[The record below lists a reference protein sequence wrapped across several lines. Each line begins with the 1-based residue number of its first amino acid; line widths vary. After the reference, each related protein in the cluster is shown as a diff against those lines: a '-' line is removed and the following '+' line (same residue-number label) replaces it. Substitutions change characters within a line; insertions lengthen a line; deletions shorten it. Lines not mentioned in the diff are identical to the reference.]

1 MNKMLL
7 VLKNEFRTVVL
18 RKSFIITLFLIPI
31 IGSVAFAIF
40 GTIGSGQPTSAIGKL
55 ISSPEEVKLE
65 GVVDQSGIIKS
76 MPAGIE
82 KNLVMYQDEAA
93 ASAALQ
99 AGEIGSYYIIPA
111 DFLETGN
118 VTYLRT
124 DFNPLGGTNRSGTLQ
139 WLIRYNLLEGE
150 PLLLSRIEQPFKLDV
165 TYVSQQP
172 VRETG
177 SFVNFMVPYIITML
191 FYMVIL
197 TSASMML
204 SSITNEKENRVM
216 EVLMTSMTPTE
227 MLAGKIIAL
236 GLAGLL
242 QTVVWTSYG
251 YLILVLSRG
260 SSTALASFQISP
272 TLLIWGVVF
281 FLLGYGIYAALMAGI
296 GALVPNLREA
306 SQATTIVILPLVI
319 PLFFINNLAEKP
331 NGAVSLILSL
341 FPLTSPITMMARL
354 ASANVPWW
362 QLAISILLLLA
373 TVYLLIRAV
382 AGMFRAQRL
391 LSGQAFNLK
400 LFVGAL
406 LGRA

>member
-31 IGSVAFAIF
+31 ISSIAFAIF
-40 GTIGSGQPTSAIGKL
+40 GTIGSSQPTSAIGKL

-82 KNLVMYQDEAA
+82 KNLVLFKDEAS

-99 AGEIGSYYIIPA
+99 AGEIGSFYIIPA
-111 DFLETGN
+111 DFLQTGN

-177 SFVNFMVPYIITML
+177 SFVNFMVPYIVTML

-204 SSITNEKENRVM
+204 SSITNEKEI
-216 EVLMTSMTPTE
+216 S
-227 MLAGKIIAL
+227 GK
-236 GLAGLL
+236 
-242 QTVVWTSYG
+242 
-251 YLILVLSRG
+251 
-260 SSTALASFQISP
+260 
-272 TLLIWGVVF
+272 
-281 FLLGYGIYAALMAGI
+281 
-296 GALVPNLREA
+296 
-306 SQATTIVILPLVI
+306 
-319 PLFFINNLAEKP
+319 
-331 NGAVSLILSL
+331 
-341 FPLTSPITMMARL
+341 
-354 ASANVPWW
+354 
-362 QLAISILLLLA
+362 
-373 TVYLLIRAV
+373 
-382 AGMFRAQRL
+382 
-391 LSGQAFNLK
+391 
-400 LFVGAL
+400 
-406 LGRA
+406 